1 MATREQLG
9 FAQRVYTAAKKAN
22 TEIDPSFVTA
32 QAMLETGW
40 GKKIIGTA
48 NLFGITKGSQ
58 WDGKIVMVKT
68 HEYYNTPKFK
78 PTPPDKL
85 VSVCKVAGK
94 QRWYYTMMRAFK
106 DFDTIEDCL
115 REHLRLFRKS
125 GYKDAWPYRKDPFEF
140 AKRICDG
147 VGCKYATDPAYLTTI
162 TSIIKTVKSKCR

>member
-58 WDGKIVMVKT
+58 WDGNIVMVKT
-68 HEYYNTPKFK
+68 HEYYNTPNFK

-94 QRWYYTMMRAFK
+94 QRWHYTMMRAFK
-106 DFDTIEDCL
+106 DFDTIED
-115 REHLRLFRKS
+115 
-125 GYKDAWPYRKDPFEF
+125 
-140 AKRICDG
+140 
-147 VGCKYATDPAYLTTI
+147 
-162 TSIIKTVKSKCR
+162 

>member
-147 VGCKYATDPAYLTTI
+147 VGCKYATDPAYLNII